1 MSVEVVKSGAAL
13 GAEIRGVDLR
23 RELSD
28 STFAD
33 IHRAFLDNEMIY
45 FRGQPLS
52 DEDHIRFSR
61 RFGELRR
68 LNLDDVDKR
77 HPEIFIISNIKN
89 DQGDYIGSYDA
100 GIFWHT
106 DGSYLPNPHAA
117 SFLRAIELPMKDG
130 RALGDT
136 VYASMTSAYNTLS
149 DDMKRRIE
157 GLKAVHSIKYRE
169 EQTNAAGITKKY
181 NNAMMA
187 APEAVHP
194 LARVHP
200 VTGRKCLWVS
210 QGYTVKILD
219 IPEAES
225 RALIKQLSHYCVE
238 ERFQYTH
245 RWQLH
250 DLVLWDNCSTQHRAT
265 FDYELPLRRLLHRT
279 VVMNAEAG
287 GRKQAGAKAYG
298 GGM

>member
-1 MSVEVVKSGAAL
+1 MSVEVIKSGGAL
-13 GAEIRGVDLR
+13 GAEIRGVDLSR
-23 RELSD
+23 PMSD

-33 IHRAFLDNEMIY
+33 IHRAFLDNEIIY

-52 DEDHIRFSR
+52 DDDHIRFSR

-77 HPEIFIISNIKN
+77 HPEIFIISNIRN
-89 DQGDYIGSYDA
+89 DKGDYIGSYDA

-117 SFLRAIELPMKDG
+117 SFLRAIEIPVKDG

-136 VYASMTSAYNTLS
+136 VYASMTAAYDAL
-149 DDMKRRIE
+149 DEGMKRRID
-157 GLKAVHSIKYRE
+157 GLRAVHSIKYRE
-169 EQTNAAGITKKY
+169 EQTNKAGIAKKY

-187 APEAVHP
+187 APEATHP
-194 LARVHP
+194 VARIHP

-210 QGYTVKILD
+210 QGYTVRILG
-219 IPEAES
+219 IPEDES
-225 RALIKQLSHYCVE
+225 QALIKQLSHYCVE
-238 ERFQYTH
+238 ERFQYRH

-279 VVMNAEAG
+279 VVMNPAAASEEQGSAAA
-287 GRKQAGAKAYG
+287 RAA
-298 GGM
+298 M